1 MVCPL
6 RPCFSFHGDGQSLLR
21 TEKEFRTSSIGL
33 GGGEGEQQARLA
45 VVTAEQDIP
54 GPGRVLIDKTSY
66 KTGRAQCKRVA

>member
-45 VVTAEQDIP
+45 VVRQSRTFQGQE
-54 GPGRVLIDKTSY
+54 LIDKTSY